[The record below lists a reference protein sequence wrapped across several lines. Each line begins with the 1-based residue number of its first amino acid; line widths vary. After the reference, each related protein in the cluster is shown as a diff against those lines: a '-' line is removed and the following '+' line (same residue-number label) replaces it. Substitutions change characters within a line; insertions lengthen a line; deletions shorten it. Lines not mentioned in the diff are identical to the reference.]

1 VPEVEPPD
9 RAVGLGTSHYLR
21 VHMQIKKIEVKN
33 FRLLKNVELYLE
45 ARTTLIVGRNNSGK
59 TSLAELFRRLLL
71 ENSANF
77 RLEDFSLGTHA
88 KFWEAFELVGTGK
101 EEPEIRAAL
110 PVIEVALTVEYD
122 KAAAD
127 LGLLGDFIVDLNPD
141 CVEARI
147 YIRYELEDGKLKSF
161 FDAVGLDGTAGKEQQ
176 QIVFFEAMKELVPRH
191 YKCSLVAVD
200 PNDATNRK
208 PLEWSRLKAL
218 IQGDL
223 ITAHRGLDDTTHKDN
238 DSLGKILSALFATA
252 DSESAAEGDRKTVA
266 ELKAAV
272 KEVQGSIDKS
282 FNGQLA
288 NLLPAFSLFGYR
300 LPDPKLRTET
310 QLDVELLLKNH
321 TRIRYSGVNGVHLPE
336 AYNGLGARNLIFILL
351 KLFEA
356 FKSFKAKPTSPAV
369 HIVFIEEP
377 EAHLHPQMQE
387 VFIQKL
393 SEIAQV
399 FANIS
404 GGGQPWPVQ
413 FVVSTHS
420 SHMANKA
427 SFDAIRYFLSAA
439 DPVAANSFSSKIK
452 DLKRDF
458 GDKADADNAFLH
470 QYMSQTRCDLLFAD
484 KVILIEGTTER
495 LLLPK
500 LTEKNDAGLPANTRL
515 GSQYVAV
522 LEVGGAYA
530 HVFFKLLDFLEL
542 HALIVT
548 DLDTVNAANDGK
560 ACKASDGTGTSNACI
575 KAWFGKGGTVPKYL
589 LEKKP
594 EEKISGIRRIA
605 YQVPEKDGQP
615 CGRSFEDAF
624 MLANAAKF
632 AIDGADPEQSAW
644 DAASGLKKSAFA
656 LKYAIEDADWAVPR
670 YIAEGLAWL
679 AGVGMA
685 PEAGPVE
692 VTIEVAIPEEAAL
705 GK

>member
-1 VPEVEPPD
+1 MKISKVE
-9 RAVGLGTSHYLR
+9 
-21 VHMQIKKIEVKN
+21 IKN
-33 FRLLKNVELYLE
+33 FRLLREVELHLE
-45 ARTTLIVGRNNSGK
+45 DGTTLVVGRNNSGK

-71 ENSANF
+71 ESSANF
-77 RLEDFSLGTHA
+77 RLEDFSLGVHA
-88 KFWEAFELVGTGK
+88 DFWTAFEFAAAGK
-101 EEPEIRAAL
+101 AEPEIRAAL
-110 PVIEVALTVEYD
+110 PVIRIALTVSYGKE
-122 KAAAD
+122 APD
-127 LGLLGDFIVDLNPD
+127 LGLLGDFVVDLDPD
-141 CVEARI
+141 CAEVRI
-147 YIRYELEDGKLKSF
+147 EILYQLEDGRLKSLL
-161 FDAVGLDGTAGKEQQ
+161 GEIEQDPGVSEEQ
-176 QIVFFEAMKELVPRH
+176 RQLVFFEAMKERVPKY
-191 YKCSLVAVD
+191 YKCGLVAVD
-200 PNDATNRK
+200 PNDATNQK
-208 PLEWSRLKAL
+208 PLEWSKLRAL

-252 DSESAAEGDRKTVA
+252 GSESAADNDRKTAA

-272 KEVQGSIDKS
+272 KEVQSDIDKT
-282 FNGQLA
+282 FNGQLV
-288 NLLPAFSLFGYR
+288 NLLPAFNLFGYR

-310 QLDVELLLKNH
+310 LLDVELLLKNH
-321 TRIRYSGVNGVHLPE
+321 TKIRYSGINGIHLPE
-336 AYNGLGARNLIFILL
+336 AYNGLGARNLIYILL

-356 FKSFKAKPTSPAV
+356 FKSFRAKQAAPAV

-393 SEIAQV
+393 GEIAQV
-399 FANIS
+399 FATIS

-427 SFDAIRYFLSAA
+427 PFDAIRYFLSAA
-439 DPVAANSFSSKIK
+439 QAGTGFISSKVK

-458 GDKADADNAFLH
+458 GDQTDADNKFLH

-495 LLLPK
+495 LLLPR
-500 LTEKNDAGLPANTRL
+500 LTEKTDAALPSISKL

-542 HALIVT
+542 HALVIT
-548 DLDTVNAANDGK
+548 DLDAVNAATGGT
-560 ACKASDGTGTSNACI
+560 ACKVSDGTGTSNACI
-575 KAWFGKGGTVPKYL
+575 RIWFGTSAIPPAAL
-589 LEKKP
+589 LAKMP
-594 EEKISGIRRIA
+594 EEKLSGIRRIA
-605 YQVPEKDGQP
+605 YQVPEQDGGA

-632 AIDGADPEQSAW
+632 ALDAADAEQSAW
-644 DAASGLKKSAFA
+644 DHASKVKKSEFA
-656 LKYAIEDADWAVPR
+656 LKYAIVESDWNVPR
-670 YIAEGLAWL
+670 YIREALIWL
-679 AGVGMA
+679 A
-685 PEAGPVE
+685 EAGIQPVPQAAPAE
-692 VTIEVAIPEEAAL
+692 VVIEVAIPEEAAL

>member
-1 VPEVEPPD
+1 
-9 RAVGLGTSHYLR
+9 
-21 VHMQIKKIEVKN
+21 MQIKKIEVKN
-33 FRLLKNVELYLE
+33 FRLLKDVELFLE
-45 ARTTLIVGRNNSGK
+45 TQTTVIVGRNNSGK

-77 RLEDFSLGTHA
+77 RLEDFCLGAHA
-88 KFWEAFELVGTGK
+88 KFWEAFELARAGK

-110 PVIEVALTVEYD
+110 PVIEVILTINYD

-127 LGLLGDFIVDLNPD
+127 LGLLGDFIVDLDPD
-141 CVEARI
+141 CVETRI
-147 YIRYELEDGKLKSF
+147 HIRYELEDGRLKPF
-161 FDAVGLDGTAGKEQQ
+161 FDAVELDDAADEQQ
-176 QIVFFEAMKELVPRH
+176 QVVFFELMKKRVPSH

-200 PNDATNRK
+200 PTDATNRK
-208 PLEWSRLKAL
+208 ALEWSRLKTL

-252 DSESAAEGDRKTVA
+252 DSEAAAEGDRETAA

-282 FNGQLA
+282 FNDQLS
-288 NLLPAFSLFGYR
+288 NLLPAFNLFGYR
-300 LPDPKLRTET
+300 LRDPKLRTET

-351 KLFEA
+351 KLFGA

-393 SEIAQV
+393 GEIAQV

-404 GGGQPWPVQ
+404 EGGQPWPVQ

-427 SFDAIRYFLSAA
+427 SFGAIRYFLSEA
-439 DPVAANSFSSKIK
+439 DPVTSSFSSKIK

-458 GDKADADNAFLH
+458 GDMSDADNAFLH

-495 LLLPK
+495 LLLPRI
-500 LTEKNDAGLPANTRL
+500 TEKNDVGLPAKMRL

-560 ACKASDGTGTSNACI
+560 ACKVSDGTGTSNACI
-575 KAWFGKGGTVPKYL
+575 KAWFGKAGTVPKDL
-589 LEKKP
+589 LEKKS
-594 EEKISGIRRIA
+594 EEKIRGIRRIA
-605 YQVPEKDGQP
+605 YQVPEKEGQP

-632 AIDGADPEQSAW
+632 FLNGSNPEQSAW
-644 DAASGLKKSAFA
+644 DAANGLKKSAFA
-656 LKYAIEDADWAVPR
+656 LKYAIEDADWTVPR
-670 YIAEGLAWL
+670 YVAEGLAWL
-679 AGVGMA
+679 ASVGMP
-685 PEAGPVE
+685 PEAGPAE
-692 VTIEVAIPEEAAL
+692 VKVEVAIPEEVAV
-705 GK
+705 GE

>member
-1 VPEVEPPD
+1 
-9 RAVGLGTSHYLR
+9 
-21 VHMQIKKIEVKN
+21 MQIKKIEVKN
-33 FRLLKNVELYLE
+33 FRLLKNVELFLE
-45 ARTTLIVGRNNSGK
+45 ERTTLIVGRNNSGK

-77 RLEDFSLGTHA
+77 RLEDFSLGVHA
-88 KFWEAFELVGTGK
+88 EFFTAFELAKAGK

-110 PVIEVALTVEYD
+110 PVIEVTLTVGYD
-122 KAAAD
+122 KGTAD

-141 CVEARI
+141 CTEARI
-147 YIRYELEDGKLKSF
+147 YIRYQLEDGKLKPF
-161 FDAVGLDGTAGKEQQ
+161 FDTVEFDGKAGKEQQ
-176 QIVFFEAMKELVPRH
+176 QFAFFEAMKEQVPNY

-200 PNDATNRK
+200 PNDASNQK
-208 PLEWSRLKAL
+208 PLDWSRLKAL

-252 DSESAAEGDRKTVA
+252 GSDSAAESDRKTVA

-321 TRIRYSGVNGVHLPE
+321 TKIRYSGVNGIHLPE

-356 FKSFKAKPTSPAV
+356 FKSFRARQTSPAV

-427 SFDAIRYFLSAA
+427 AFDAIRYFLTAA
-439 DPVAANSFSSKIK
+439 DPAVVNSFSSKIK

-458 GDKADADNAFLH
+458 GDKSDKDNEFLH

-495 LLLPK
+495 LLLPRM
-500 LTEKNDAGLPANTRL
+500 TEKTDMDLPANVRL
-515 GSQYVAV
+515 SSQYAAV

-542 HALIVT
+542 HALVVT
-548 DLDTVNAANDGK
+548 DLDTVTDANDGK
-560 ACKASDGTGTSNACI
+560 ACKVSEGTGTSNACI
-575 KAWFGKGGTVPKYL
+575 KSWFGKAGSAPKDL
-589 LEKKP
+589 LTKKL
-594 EEKISGIRRIA
+594 EEKINGIRRIA

-624 MLANAAKF
+624 MLANATKF
-632 AIDGADPEQSAW
+632 TIDDADPEQSAW
-644 DAASGLKKSAFA
+644 DSASGLKKSAFA
-656 LKYAIEDADWAVPR
+656 LKYAIEDADWTVPR
-670 YIAEGLAWL
+670 YIAEGLTWL
-679 AGVGMA
+679 AG
-685 PEAGPVE
+685 AGISPDSDPALANINVE
-692 VTIEVAIPEEAAL
+692 MVIPKEAAL